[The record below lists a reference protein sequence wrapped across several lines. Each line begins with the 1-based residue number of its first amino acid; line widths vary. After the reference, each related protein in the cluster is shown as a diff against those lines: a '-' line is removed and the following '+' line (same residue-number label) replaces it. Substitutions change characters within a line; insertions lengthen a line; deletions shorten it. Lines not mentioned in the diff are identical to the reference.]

1 MGSSLFSPMAIDAIG
16 EIFNISLGSSA
27 TAVSNMLA
35 RRVDITTPTVSVVS
49 AKDFTLGDLQPA
61 IGVKIDYV
69 AGLSGSNIMLL
80 KRSDVR
86 AIVDILM
93 GTTTADEDFE
103 INELNMS
110 AICEVMN
117 QMMGAAST
125 AMSDF
130 LSRMV
135 NISTPKAFEIHSLDE
150 FVEKYFPAD
159 GMLVVVR
166 FKLSIEDAVASEFM
180 SALSM
185 DLVRELLQGFGIGGA
200 DVGLPEGEPA
210 PAAETPAAPQPAE
223 TPAEPAAASSD
234 AGGGAT
240 LSQEEIERLIAGG
253 VGGASDEPA
262 QPAEPAAASSDAGG
276 GATLSQEEIER
287 LMAGGIDGASNESA
301 PVSTQPEQPAAAA
314 AAPQQPA
321 QMPPMQMPQQQPAAP
336 MQQPAAQMQ
345 QPMQPQAMAPNMMQ
359 PYAGMP
365 YPPYGYPPMYYGMPP
380 QQQQAPQQKPAEPK
394 MIKTTKPDMPTLDA
408 QTTQLNEEQ
417 ESNLDLLMTVPV
429 DVAVEIGRTRRR
441 VKDILNYTKGSLV
454 VLDRLAGDR
463 ADLYVN
469 GKCIAKGDIVVVDDS
484 FGLRIAEIIEP
495 LALED
500 L

>member
-1 MGSSLFSPMAIDAIG
+1 MGSNVFSPMAIDAIG

-93 GTTTADEDFE
+93 GSTTKDEDFE

-130 LSRMV
+130 LNRMV
-135 NISTPKAFEIHSLDE
+135 NISTPQAFEISSLDE
-150 FVEKYFPAD
+150 FVEKYFPSN

-166 FKLSIEDAVASEFM
+166 FKFSVEDAVESEFM

-185 DLVRELLQGFGIGGA
+185 DLVRELLKGFGIEGE
-200 DVGLPEGEPA
+200 DVGMGAEPEP
-210 PAAETPAAPQPAE
+210 
-223 TPAEPAAASSD
+223 EPAAQPAAAAEPELSSGSGAS
-234 AGGGAT
+234 
-240 LSQEEIERLIAGG
+240 LSQEEIEKLMAQNFAEEQAAQQN
-253 VGGASDEPA
+253 ASPQPAVSAEQPA
-262 QPAEPAAASSDAGG
+262 QPQVAA
-276 GATLSQEEIER
+276 T
-287 LMAGGIDGASNESA
+287 
-301 PVSTQPEQPAAAA
+301 P
-314 AAPQQPA
+314 APQQPVAAAPA
-321 QMPPMQMPQQQPAAP
+321 QQTPVQQPVAQA
-336 MQQPAAQMQ
+336 QQGV
-345 QPMQPQAMAPNMMQ
+345 PQAMPQMSPEMQ
-359 PYAGMP
+359 QQYAAMP
-365 YPPYGYPPMYYGMPP
+365 YPPYGMQMPYPPMYYMPP
-380 QQQQAPQQKPAEPK
+380 QQQAAPEPK
-394 MIKTTKPDMPTLDA
+394 TIKTTKPAMPKFEEHATS
-408 QTTQLNEEQ
+408 LNEEQ
-417 ESNLDLLMTVPV
+417 ESNLDLLMSVPV

-469 GKCIAKGDIVVVDDS
+469 GKCIAKGDIVVVDDN

>member
-1 MGSSLFSPMAIDAIG
+1 MGSNVFSPMAIDAIG

-93 GTTTADEDFE
+93 GSTTKDEDFE

-130 LSRMV
+130 LNRMV
-135 NISTPKAFEIHSLDE
+135 NISTPQAFEIGSLDE
-150 FVEKYFPAD
+150 FVEKYFPSN

-166 FKLSIEDAVASEFM
+166 FKFSVEDAVESEFM

-185 DLVRELLQGFGIGGA
+185 DLVRELLKGFGIEGE
-200 DVGLPEGEPA
+200 DVGMGAEPEP
-210 PAAETPAAPQPAE
+210 
-223 TPAEPAAASSD
+223 EPAAQPAAAAEPELSSGSGAS
-234 AGGGAT
+234 
-240 LSQEEIERLIAGG
+240 LSQEEIEKLMAQNFAEEQAAQQN
-253 VGGASDEPA
+253 ASPQPAVSAEQPA
-262 QPAEPAAASSDAGG
+262 QPQVAA
-276 GATLSQEEIER
+276 T
-287 LMAGGIDGASNESA
+287 
-301 PVSTQPEQPAAAA
+301 P
-314 AAPQQPA
+314 APQQPVAAVPA
-321 QMPPMQMPQQQPAAP
+321 QQTPVQQPVAQA
-336 MQQPAAQMQ
+336 QQGV
-345 QPMQPQAMAPNMMQ
+345 PQAMPQMSPEMQ
-359 PYAGMP
+359 QQYAAMP
-365 YPPYGYPPMYYGMPP
+365 YPPYGMQMPYPPMYYMP
-380 QQQQAPQQKPAEPK
+380 QQQAAPEPK
-394 MIKTTKPDMPTLDA
+394 TIKTTKPAMPKFEEHATS
-408 QTTQLNEEQ
+408 LNEEQ
-417 ESNLDLLMTVPV
+417 ESNLDLLMSVPV

-469 GKCIAKGDIVVVDDS
+469 GKCIAKGDIVVVDDN

>member
-1 MGSSLFSPMAIDAIG
+1 MGSNVFSPMAIDAIG

-93 GTTTADEDFE
+93 GSTTKDEDFE

-130 LSRMV
+130 LNRMV
-135 NISTPKAFEIHSLDE
+135 NISTPQAFEIGSLEE
-150 FVEKYFPAD
+150 FVEKYFPSN

-166 FKLSIEDAVASEFM
+166 FKFSVEDAVESEFM

-185 DLVRELLQGFGIGGA
+185 DLVRELLKGFGIEGE
-200 DVGLPEGEPA
+200 DVGMGAEPEP
-210 PAAETPAAPQPAE
+210 
-223 TPAEPAAASSD
+223 EPAAQPAAAAEPELSSGSGAS
-234 AGGGAT
+234 
-240 LSQEEIERLIAGG
+240 LSQEEIEKLMAQNFAEEQAAQQN
-253 VGGASDEPA
+253 ASPQPAVSAEQPA
-262 QPAEPAAASSDAGG
+262 QPQVAA
-276 GATLSQEEIER
+276 T
-287 LMAGGIDGASNESA
+287 
-301 PVSTQPEQPAAAA
+301 P
-314 AAPQQPA
+314 APQQPVAAAPA
-321 QMPPMQMPQQQPAAP
+321 QQTPVQQPVAQA
-336 MQQPAAQMQ
+336 QQGV
-345 QPMQPQAMAPNMMQ
+345 PQAMPQMSPEMQ
-359 PYAGMP
+359 QQYAAMP
-365 YPPYGYPPMYYGMPP
+365 YPPYGMQMPYPPMYYMPP
-380 QQQQAPQQKPAEPK
+380 QQQAAPEPK
-394 MIKTTKPDMPTLDA
+394 TIKTTKPAMPKFEEHATS
-408 QTTQLNEEQ
+408 LNEEQ
-417 ESNLDLLMTVPV
+417 ESNLDLLMSVPV

-469 GKCIAKGDIVVVDDS
+469 GKCIAKGDIVVVDDN

>member
-1 MGSSLFSPMAIDAIG
+1 MGSNVFSPMAIDAIG

-93 GTTTADEDFE
+93 GSTTKDEDFE

-130 LSRMV
+130 LNRMV
-135 NISTPKAFEIHSLDE
+135 NISTPQAFEISSLDE
-150 FVEKYFPAD
+150 FVEKYFPSN
-159 GMLVVVR
+159 GMLVVIR
-166 FKLSIEDAVASEFM
+166 FKFSIEDAVESEFM

-185 DLVRELLQGFGIGGA
+185 DLVRELLKGFGIEGE
-200 DVGLPEGEPA
+200 DVGMGAEPEP
-210 PAAETPAAPQPAE
+210 
-223 TPAEPAAASSD
+223 EPAAQPAAAAEPELSSGSGAS
-234 AGGGAT
+234 
-240 LSQEEIERLIAGG
+240 LSQEEIEKLMAQNFAEEQAAQQN
-253 VGGASDEPA
+253 ASPQPAVSAEQPA
-262 QPAEPAAASSDAGG
+262 QPQVAA
-276 GATLSQEEIER
+276 T
-287 LMAGGIDGASNESA
+287 
-301 PVSTQPEQPAAAA
+301 P
-314 AAPQQPA
+314 APQQPVAAAPA
-321 QMPPMQMPQQQPAAP
+321 QQTPVQQPVAQA
-336 MQQPAAQMQ
+336 QQGV
-345 QPMQPQAMAPNMMQ
+345 PQAMPQMSPEMQ
-359 PYAGMP
+359 QQYAAMP
-365 YPPYGYPPMYYGMPP
+365 YPPYGMQMPYPPMYYMPP
-380 QQQQAPQQKPAEPK
+380 QQQAAPEPK
-394 MIKTTKPDMPTLDA
+394 TIKTTKPAMPKFEEHATS
-408 QTTQLNEEQ
+408 LNEEQ
-417 ESNLDLLMTVPV
+417 ESNLDLLMSVPV

-469 GKCIAKGDIVVVDDS
+469 GKCIAKGDIVVVDDN

>member
-1 MGSSLFSPMAIDAIG
+1 MGSNVFSPMAIDAIG

-93 GTTTADEDFE
+93 GSTTKDEDFE

-130 LSRMV
+130 LNRMV
-135 NISTPKAFEIHSLDE
+135 NISTPQAFEIGSLEE
-150 FVEKYFPAD
+150 FVEKYFPSN

-166 FKLSIEDAVASEFM
+166 FKFSVEDAVESEFM

-185 DLVRELLQGFGIGGA
+185 DLVRELLKGFGIEGE
-200 DVGLPEGEPA
+200 DVGMGAEPEPA
-210 PAAETPAAPQPAE
+210 PAPAAQ
-223 TPAEPAAASSD
+223 PAAAAEPELSS
-234 AGGGAT
+234 GSGAS
-240 LSQEEIERLIAGG
+240 LSQEEIEKLMAQNFAEEQ
-253 VGGASDEPA
+253 VAQQNASPQPAVSAEQPA
-262 QPAEPAAASSDAGG
+262 QPQVAA
-276 GATLSQEEIER
+276 T
-287 LMAGGIDGASNESA
+287 
-301 PVSTQPEQPAAAA
+301 P
-314 AAPQQPA
+314 APQQPVAAAPA
-321 QMPPMQMPQQQPAAP
+321 QQTPVQQPVAQA
-336 MQQPAAQMQ
+336 QQGV
-345 QPMQPQAMAPNMMQ
+345 PQAMPQMSPEMQ
-359 PYAGMP
+359 QQYAAMP
-365 YPPYGYPPMYYGMPP
+365 YPPYGMQMPYPPMYYMPP
-380 QQQQAPQQKPAEPK
+380 QQQAAPEPK
-394 MIKTTKPDMPTLDA
+394 TIKTTKPAMPKFEEHATS
-408 QTTQLNEEQ
+408 LNEEQ
-417 ESNLDLLMTVPV
+417 ESNLDLLMSVPV

-469 GKCIAKGDIVVVDDS
+469 GKCIAKGDIVVVDDN

>member
-1 MGSSLFSPMAIDAIG
+1 MGSNVFSPMAIDAIG

-93 GTTTADEDFE
+93 GSTTKDEDFE

-130 LSRMV
+130 LNRMV
-135 NISTPKAFEIHSLDE
+135 NISTPQAFEIGSLEE
-150 FVEKYFPAD
+150 FVEKYFPSN

-166 FKLSIEDAVASEFM
+166 FKFSIEDAVESEFM

-185 DLVRELLQGFGIGGA
+185 DLVRELLKGFGIEGE
-200 DVGLPEGEPA
+200 DVGMGAEPEPA
-210 PAAETPAAPQPAE
+210 PAPAAQ
-223 TPAEPAAASSD
+223 PAAAAEPELSS
-234 AGGGAT
+234 GSGAS
-240 LSQEEIERLIAGG
+240 LSQEEIEKLMAQNFAEEQAAQQN
-253 VGGASDEPA
+253 ASPQPAVSAEQPA
-262 QPAEPAAASSDAGG
+262 QPQVAA
-276 GATLSQEEIER
+276 T
-287 LMAGGIDGASNESA
+287 
-301 PVSTQPEQPAAAA
+301 P
-314 AAPQQPA
+314 APQQPVAAAPA
-321 QMPPMQMPQQQPAAP
+321 QQTPVQQPVAQA
-336 MQQPAAQMQ
+336 QQGV
-345 QPMQPQAMAPNMMQ
+345 PQAMPQMSPEMQ
-359 PYAGMP
+359 QQYAAMP
-365 YPPYGYPPMYYGMPP
+365 YPPYGMQMPYPPMYYMPP
-380 QQQQAPQQKPAEPK
+380 QQQAAPEPK
-394 MIKTTKPDMPTLDA
+394 TIKTTKPAMPKFEEHATS
-408 QTTQLNEEQ
+408 LNEEQ
-417 ESNLDLLMTVPV
+417 ESNLDLLMSVPV

-469 GKCIAKGDIVVVDDS
+469 GKCIAKGDIVVVDDN

>member
-1 MGSSLFSPMAIDAIG
+1 MGSNVFSPMAIDAIG

-93 GTTTADEDFE
+93 GSTTKDEDFE

-130 LSRMV
+130 LNRMV
-135 NISTPKAFEIHSLDE
+135 NISTPQAFEIGSLEE
-150 FVEKYFPAD
+150 FVEKYFPSN

-166 FKLSIEDAVASEFM
+166 FKFSVEDAVESEFM

-185 DLVRELLQGFGIGGA
+185 DLVRELLKGFGIEGE
-200 DVGLPEGEPA
+200 DVGMGAEPEP
-210 PAAETPAAPQPAE
+210 
-223 TPAEPAAASSD
+223 EPAAQPAAAAEPELSSGSGAS
-234 AGGGAT
+234 
-240 LSQEEIERLIAGG
+240 LSQEEIEKLMAQNFAEEQAAQQN
-253 VGGASDEPA
+253 ASPQPAVSAEQPA
-262 QPAEPAAASSDAGG
+262 QPQVAA
-276 GATLSQEEIER
+276 T
-287 LMAGGIDGASNESA
+287 
-301 PVSTQPEQPAAAA
+301 P
-314 AAPQQPA
+314 APQQPVAAVPA
-321 QMPPMQMPQQQPAAP
+321 QQTPVQQPVAQA
-336 MQQPAAQMQ
+336 QQGV
-345 QPMQPQAMAPNMMQ
+345 PQAMPQMSPEMQ
-359 PYAGMP
+359 QQYAAMP
-365 YPPYGYPPMYYGMPP
+365 YPPYGMQMPYPPMYYMPQP
-380 QQQQAPQQKPAEPK
+380 QQAAPEPK
-394 MIKTTKPDMPTLDA
+394 TIKTTKPAMPKFEEHATS
-408 QTTQLNEEQ
+408 LNEEQ
-417 ESNLDLLMTVPV
+417 ESNLDLLMSVPV

-469 GKCIAKGDIVVVDDS
+469 GKCIAKGDIVVVDDN

>member
-1 MGSSLFSPMAIDAIG
+1 MGSNVFSPMAIDAIG

-93 GTTTADEDFE
+93 GSTTKDEDFE

-130 LSRMV
+130 LNRMV
-135 NISTPKAFEIHSLDE
+135 NISTPQAFEISSLDE
-150 FVEKYFPAD
+150 FVEKYFPSN

-166 FKLSIEDAVASEFM
+166 FKFSIEDAVESEFM

-185 DLVRELLQGFGIGGA
+185 DLVRELLKGFGIEGE
-200 DVGLPEGEPA
+200 DVGMGAEPEP
-210 PAAETPAAPQPAE
+210 
-223 TPAEPAAASSD
+223 EPAAQPAAAAEPELSSGSGAS
-234 AGGGAT
+234 
-240 LSQEEIERLIAGG
+240 LSQEEIEKLMAQNFAEEQAAQQN
-253 VGGASDEPA
+253 ASPQSAVSAEQPA
-262 QPAEPAAASSDAGG
+262 QPQVAA
-276 GATLSQEEIER
+276 T
-287 LMAGGIDGASNESA
+287 
-301 PVSTQPEQPAAAA
+301 P
-314 AAPQQPA
+314 APQQPVAAVPA
-321 QMPPMQMPQQQPAAP
+321 QQTPVQQPVAQA
-336 MQQPAAQMQ
+336 QQGV
-345 QPMQPQAMAPNMMQ
+345 PQAMPQMSPEMQ
-359 PYAGMP
+359 QQYAAMP
-365 YPPYGYPPMYYGMPP
+365 YPPYGMQMPYPPMYYMPP
-380 QQQQAPQQKPAEPK
+380 QQQAAPEPK
-394 MIKTTKPDMPTLDA
+394 TIKTTKPAMPKFEEHATS
-408 QTTQLNEEQ
+408 LNEEQ
-417 ESNLDLLMTVPV
+417 ESNLDLLMSVPV

-469 GKCIAKGDIVVVDDS
+469 GKCIAKGDIVVVDDN

>member
-1 MGSSLFSPMAIDAIG
+1 MGSNVFSPMAIDAIG

-93 GTTTADEDFE
+93 GSTTKDEDFE
-103 INELNMS
+103 INDLNMS

-130 LSRMV
+130 LNRMV
-135 NISTPKAFEIHSLDE
+135 NISTPQAFEISSLEE
-150 FVEKYFPAD
+150 FVEKYFPSD

-166 FKLSIEDAVASEFM
+166 FKFSVEDAVESEFM
-180 SALSM
+180 SALNM
-185 DLVRELLQGFGIGGA
+185 DLVRELLKGFGIEGE
-200 DVGLPEGEPA
+200 DVGMGAEPEPA
-210 PAAETPAAPQPAE
+210 PAPAAQ
-223 TPAEPAAASSD
+223 PAAAAEPELSS
-234 AGGGAT
+234 GSGAS
-240 LSQEEIERLIAGG
+240 LSQEEIEKLMAQNFAEEQAAQQN
-253 VGGASDEPA
+253 ASPQPAVSAEQPA
-262 QPAEPAAASSDAGG
+262 QPQVAA
-276 GATLSQEEIER
+276 T
-287 LMAGGIDGASNESA
+287 
-301 PVSTQPEQPAAAA
+301 P
-314 AAPQQPA
+314 APQQPVAAVPA
-321 QMPPMQMPQQQPAAP
+321 QQTPVQQPVAQA
-336 MQQPAAQMQ
+336 QQGV
-345 QPMQPQAMAPNMMQ
+345 PQAMPQMSPEMQ
-359 PYAGMP
+359 QQYAAMP
-365 YPPYGYPPMYYGMPP
+365 YPPYGMQMPYPPMYYMPP
-380 QQQQAPQQKPAEPK
+380 QQQAAPEPK
-394 MIKTTKPDMPTLDA
+394 TIKTTKPAMPKFEEHATS
-408 QTTQLNEEQ
+408 LNEEQ
-417 ESNLDLLMTVPV
+417 ESNLDLLMSVPV

-469 GKCIAKGDIVVVDDS
+469 GKCIAKGDIVVVDDN

>member
-1 MGSSLFSPMAIDAIG
+1 MGSNVFSPMAIDAIG

-93 GTTTADEDFE
+93 GSTTKDEDFE

-130 LSRMV
+130 LNRMV
-135 NISTPKAFEIHSLDE
+135 NISTPQAFEIGSLEE
-150 FVEKYFPAD
+150 FVEKYFPSN
-159 GMLVVVR
+159 GILVVVR
-166 FKLSIEDAVASEFM
+166 FKFSIEDAVESEFM

-185 DLVRELLQGFGIGGA
+185 DLVRELLKGFGIEGE
-200 DVGLPEGEPA
+200 DVGMGAEPEP
-210 PAAETPAAPQPAE
+210 
-223 TPAEPAAASSD
+223 EPAAQPAAAAEPESSGGSGAS
-234 AGGGAT
+234 
-240 LSQEEIERLIAGG
+240 LSQEEIEKLMAQNFAEEQAAQQN
-253 VGGASDEPA
+253 ASPQPAASAEQPA
-262 QPAEPAAASSDAGG
+262 QPQVAA
-276 GATLSQEEIER
+276 T
-287 LMAGGIDGASNESA
+287 
-301 PVSTQPEQPAAAA
+301 P
-314 AAPQQPA
+314 APQQPVAAAPA
-321 QMPPMQMPQQQPAAP
+321 QQTPVQQPVAQA
-336 MQQPAAQMQ
+336 QQGV
-345 QPMQPQAMAPNMMQ
+345 PQAMPQMSPEMQQQYAAMPN
-359 PYAGMP
+359 
-365 YPPYGYPPMYYGMPP
+365 PPYGVQMPYPPMYYMPP
-380 QQQQAPQQKPAEPK
+380 QQQAAPEPK
-394 MIKTTKPDMPTLDA
+394 TIKTTKPAMPKFEEHATS
-408 QTTQLNEEQ
+408 LNEEQ
-417 ESNLDLLMTVPV
+417 EGNLDLLMSVPV

-469 GKCIAKGDIVVVDDS
+469 GKCIA
-484 FGLRIAEIIEP
+484 
-495 LALED
+495 LED

>member
-1 MGSSLFSPMAIDAIG
+1 MGSNVFSPMAIDAIG

-93 GTTTADEDFE
+93 GSTTKDEDFE

-130 LSRMV
+130 LNRMV
-135 NISTPKAFEIHSLDE
+135 NISTPQAFEIGSLDE
-150 FVEKYFPAD
+150 FVEKYFPSN

-166 FKLSIEDAVASEFM
+166 FKFSVEDAVESEFM

-185 DLVRELLQGFGIGGA
+185 DLVRELLKGFGIEGE
-200 DVGLPEGEPA
+200 DVGMGAEPEP
-210 PAAETPAAPQPAE
+210 
-223 TPAEPAAASSD
+223 EPAAQPAAAAEPELSSGSGAS
-234 AGGGAT
+234 
-240 LSQEEIERLIAGG
+240 LSQEEIEKLMAQNFAEEQAAQQN
-253 VGGASDEPA
+253 ASPQPAVSAEQPA
-262 QPAEPAAASSDAGG
+262 QP
-276 GATLSQEEIER
+276 QV
-287 LMAGGIDGASNESA
+287 A
-301 PVSTQPEQPAAAA
+301 PTP
-314 AAPQQPA
+314 APQQPVAAVPA
-321 QMPPMQMPQQQPAAP
+321 QQTPVQQPVAQA
-336 MQQPAAQMQ
+336 QQGV
-345 QPMQPQAMAPNMMQ
+345 PQAMPQMSPEMQ
-359 PYAGMP
+359 QQYAAMP
-365 YPPYGYPPMYYGMPP
+365 YPPYGMQMPYPPMYYMPP
-380 QQQQAPQQKPAEPK
+380 QQQAAPEPK
-394 MIKTTKPDMPTLDA
+394 TIKTTKPAMPKFEEHATS
-408 QTTQLNEEQ
+408 LNEEQ
-417 ESNLDLLMTVPV
+417 ESNLDLLMSVPV

-469 GKCIAKGDIVVVDDS
+469 GKCIAKGDIVVVDDN

>member
-1 MGSSLFSPMAIDAIG
+1 MGSNVFSPMAIDAIG

-93 GTTTADEDFE
+93 GSTTKDEDFE

-130 LSRMV
+130 LNRMV
-135 NISTPKAFEIHSLDE
+135 NISTPQAFEIGSLEE
-150 FVEKYFPAD
+150 FVEKYFPSN

-166 FKLSIEDAVASEFM
+166 FKFSVEDAVESEFM

-185 DLVRELLQGFGIGGA
+185 DLVRELLKGFGIEGE
-200 DVGLPEGEPA
+200 DVGMGAEPEP
-210 PAAETPAAPQPAE
+210 
-223 TPAEPAAASSD
+223 EPAA
-234 AGGGAT
+234 
-240 LSQEEIERLIAGG
+240 
-253 VGGASDEPA
+253 
-262 QPAEPAAASSDAGG
+262 
-276 GATLSQEEIER
+276 
-287 LMAGGIDGASNESA
+287 
-301 PVSTQPEQPAAAA
+301 QPAAAA
-314 AAPQQPA
+314 EPELSSGSGAQNFAEEQVAQQNASPQPAVSAEQPAQPQVAATPAPQQPVAAVPA
-321 QMPPMQMPQQQPAAP
+321 QQTPVQQPVAQA
-336 MQQPAAQMQ
+336 QQDV
-345 QPMQPQAMAPNMMQ
+345 PQAMPQMSPEMQ
-359 PYAGMP
+359 QQYAAMP
-365 YPPYGYPPMYYGMPP
+365 YPPYGMQMPYPPMYYMPP
-380 QQQQAPQQKPAEPK
+380 QQQAAPEPK
-394 MIKTTKPDMPTLDA
+394 TIKTTKPAMPKFEEHATS
-408 QTTQLNEEQ
+408 LNEEQ
-417 ESNLDLLMTVPV
+417 ESNLDLLMSVPV

-469 GKCIAKGDIVVVDDS
+469 GKCIAKGDIVVVDDN

>member
-1 MGSSLFSPMAIDAIG
+1 MGSNVFSPMAIDAIG

-93 GTTTADEDFE
+93 GSTTKDEDFE

-130 LSRMV
+130 LNRMV
-135 NISTPKAFEIHSLDE
+135 NISTPQAFEIGSLEE
-150 FVEKYFPAD
+150 FVEKYFPSN

-166 FKLSIEDAVASEFM
+166 FKFSVEDAVESEFM

-185 DLVRELLQGFGIGGA
+185 DLVRELLKGFGIEGE
-200 DVGLPEGEPA
+200 DVGMGAEPEP
-210 PAAETPAAPQPAE
+210 
-223 TPAEPAAASSD
+223 EPAAQPAAAAEPELSSGSGAS
-234 AGGGAT
+234 
-240 LSQEEIERLIAGG
+240 LSQEEIEKLMAQNFAEEQAAQQN
-253 VGGASDEPA
+253 ASPQPAVSAEQPA
-262 QPAEPAAASSDAGG
+262 QPQVAA
-276 GATLSQEEIER
+276 T
-287 LMAGGIDGASNESA
+287 
-301 PVSTQPEQPAAAA
+301 P
-314 AAPQQPA
+314 APQQPVAAAPA
-321 QMPPMQMPQQQPAAP
+321 QQTPVQQPVAQAQQGVPQAMPQMSPE
-336 MQQPAAQMQ
+336 
-345 QPMQPQAMAPNMMQ
+345 MQPQ
-359 PYAGMP
+359 YAAMP
-365 YPPYGYPPMYYGMPP
+365 YPPYGMQMPYPPMYYMPP
-380 QQQQAPQQKPAEPK
+380 QQQAAPEPK
-394 MIKTTKPDMPTLDA
+394 TIKTTKPAMPKFEEHATS
-408 QTTQLNEEQ
+408 LNEEQ
-417 ESNLDLLMTVPV
+417 ESNLDLLMSVPV

-469 GKCIAKGDIVVVDDS
+469 GKCIAKGDIVVVDDN

>member
-1 MGSSLFSPMAIDAIG
+1 MGSNVFSPMAIDAIG

-93 GTTTADEDFE
+93 GSTTKDEDFE

-130 LSRMV
+130 LNRMV
-135 NISTPKAFEIHSLDE
+135 NISTPQAFEISSLDE
-150 FVEKYFPAD
+150 FVEKYFPSD

-166 FKLSIEDAVASEFM
+166 FKFSIEDAVESEFM

-185 DLVRELLQGFGIGGA
+185 DLVRELLKGFGIEGE
-200 DVGLPEGEPA
+200 DVGMGAEPEPA
-210 PAAETPAAPQPAE
+210 PAPAAQ
-223 TPAEPAAASSD
+223 PAAAAEPELSS
-234 AGGGAT
+234 GSGAS
-240 LSQEEIERLIAGG
+240 LSQEEIEKLMAQNFAEEQAAQQN
-253 VGGASDEPA
+253 ASPQPAVSAEQPA
-262 QPAEPAAASSDAGG
+262 QPQVAA
-276 GATLSQEEIER
+276 T
-287 LMAGGIDGASNESA
+287 
-301 PVSTQPEQPAAAA
+301 P
-314 AAPQQPA
+314 APQQPVAAAPA
-321 QMPPMQMPQQQPAAP
+321 QQTPVQQPVAQA
-336 MQQPAAQMQ
+336 QQGV
-345 QPMQPQAMAPNMMQ
+345 PQAMPQMSPEMQ
-359 PYAGMP
+359 QQYAAMP
-365 YPPYGYPPMYYGMPP
+365 YPPYGMQMPYPPMYYMPP
-380 QQQQAPQQKPAEPK
+380 QQQAAPEPK
-394 MIKTTKPDMPTLDA
+394 TIKTTKPSMPKFEEHATS
-408 QTTQLNEEQ
+408 LNEEQ
-417 ESNLDLLMTVPV
+417 ESNLDLLMSVPV

-469 GKCIAKGDIVVVDDS
+469 GKCIAKGDIVVVDDN

>member
-1 MGSSLFSPMAIDAIG
+1 MGSNVFSPMAIDAIG

-27 TAVSNMLA
+27 TAVSNLLA

-93 GTTTADEDFE
+93 GSTTKDEDFE
-103 INELNMS
+103 INELSMS

-130 LSRMV
+130 LNRMV
-135 NISTPKAFEIHSLDE
+135 NISTPQAFEIGSLDE
-150 FVEKYFPAD
+150 FVEKYFPSN

-166 FKLSIEDAVASEFM
+166 FKFSVEDAVESEFM

-185 DLVRELLQGFGIGGA
+185 DLVRELLKGFGIEGE
-200 DVGLPEGEPA
+200 DVGMGAEPEP
-210 PAAETPAAPQPAE
+210 
-223 TPAEPAAASSD
+223 EPAAQPAAAAEPELSSGSGAS
-234 AGGGAT
+234 
-240 LSQEEIERLIAGG
+240 LSQEEIEKLMAQNFAEEQAAQQN
-253 VGGASDEPA
+253 ASPQPAVSAEQPA
-262 QPAEPAAASSDAGG
+262 QPQVAA
-276 GATLSQEEIER
+276 T
-287 LMAGGIDGASNESA
+287 
-301 PVSTQPEQPAAAA
+301 P
-314 AAPQQPA
+314 APQQPVTAAPA
-321 QMPPMQMPQQQPAAP
+321 QQTPVQQPVAQA
-336 MQQPAAQMQ
+336 QQGV
-345 QPMQPQAMAPNMMQ
+345 PQAMPQMSPEMQ
-359 PYAGMP
+359 QQYAAMP
-365 YPPYGYPPMYYGMPP
+365 YPPYGMQMPYPPMYYMPP
-380 QQQQAPQQKPAEPK
+380 QQQAAPEPK
-394 MIKTTKPDMPTLDA
+394 TIKTTKPAMPKFEEHATS
-408 QTTQLNEEQ
+408 LNEEQ
-417 ESNLDLLMTVPV
+417 ESNLDLLMSVPV

-469 GKCIAKGDIVVVDDS
+469 GKCIAKGDIVVVDDN

>member
-1 MGSSLFSPMAIDAIG
+1 MGSNVFSPMAIDAIG

-93 GTTTADEDFE
+93 GSTTKDEDFE

-130 LSRMV
+130 LNRMV
-135 NISTPKAFEIHSLDE
+135 NISTPQAFEIGSLDE
-150 FVEKYFPAD
+150 FVEKYFPSN

-166 FKLSIEDAVASEFM
+166 FKFSVEDAVESEFM

-185 DLVRELLQGFGIGGA
+185 DLVRELLKGFGIEGE
-200 DVGLPEGEPA
+200 DVGMGAEPEP
-210 PAAETPAAPQPAE
+210 
-223 TPAEPAAASSD
+223 EPAAQPAAAAEPELSSGSGAS
-234 AGGGAT
+234 
-240 LSQEEIERLIAGG
+240 LSQEEIEKLMAQNFAEEQAAQQN
-253 VGGASDEPA
+253 ASPQPAVSAEQPA
-262 QPAEPAAASSDAGG
+262 QPQVAA
-276 GATLSQEEIER
+276 T
-287 LMAGGIDGASNESA
+287 
-301 PVSTQPEQPAAAA
+301 P
-314 AAPQQPA
+314 APQQPVAAVPA
-321 QMPPMQMPQQQPAAP
+321 QQTPVQQPVAQA
-336 MQQPAAQMQ
+336 QQGV
-345 QPMQPQAMAPNMMQ
+345 PQAMPQMSPEMQ
-359 PYAGMP
+359 QQYAAMP
-365 YPPYGYPPMYYGMPP
+365 YPPYGMQMPYPPMYYMPP
-380 QQQQAPQQKPAEPK
+380 QQQAAPEPK
-394 MIKTTKPDMPTLDA
+394 TIKTTKPAMPKFEEHATS
-408 QTTQLNEEQ
+408 LNEEQ
-417 ESNLDLLMTVPV
+417 ESNLDLLMSVPV

-469 GKCIAKGDIVVVDDS
+469 GKCIAKGDIVVVDDN

>member
-1 MGSSLFSPMAIDAIG
+1 MGSNVFSPMAIDAIG

-93 GTTTADEDFE
+93 GSTTKDEDFE

-130 LSRMV
+130 LNRMV
-135 NISTPKAFEIHSLDE
+135 NISTPQAFEIGSLDE
-150 FVEKYFPAD
+150 FVEKYFPSN

-166 FKLSIEDAVASEFM
+166 FKFSVEDAVESEFM

-185 DLVRELLQGFGIGGA
+185 DLVRELLKGFGIEGE
-200 DVGLPEGEPA
+200 DVGMGAEPEPA
-210 PAAETPAAPQPAE
+210 PAPATQ
-223 TPAEPAAASSD
+223 PAAAAEPELSS
-234 AGGGAT
+234 GSGAS
-240 LSQEEIERLIAGG
+240 LSQEEIEKLMAQNFAEEQAAQQN
-253 VGGASDEPA
+253 ASPQPAVSAEQPA
-262 QPAEPAAASSDAGG
+262 QPQVAA
-276 GATLSQEEIER
+276 T
-287 LMAGGIDGASNESA
+287 
-301 PVSTQPEQPAAAA
+301 P
-314 AAPQQPA
+314 APQQPVAAAPA
-321 QMPPMQMPQQQPAAP
+321 QQTPVQQPVAQA
-336 MQQPAAQMQ
+336 QQGV
-345 QPMQPQAMAPNMMQ
+345 PQAMPQMSPEMQ
-359 PYAGMP
+359 QQYAAMP
-365 YPPYGYPPMYYGMPP
+365 YPPYGMQMPYPPMYYMPP
-380 QQQQAPQQKPAEPK
+380 QQQAAPEPK
-394 MIKTTKPDMPTLDA
+394 TIKTTKPAMPKFEEHATS
-408 QTTQLNEEQ
+408 LNEEQ
-417 ESNLDLLMTVPV
+417 ESNLDLLMSVPV

-469 GKCIAKGDIVVVDDS
+469 GKCIAKGDIVVVDDN

>member
-1 MGSSLFSPMAIDAIG
+1 MGSNVFSPMAIDAIG

-93 GTTTADEDFE
+93 GSTTKDEDFE

-130 LSRMV
+130 LNRMV
-135 NISTPKAFEIHSLDE
+135 NISTPQAFEISSLDE
-150 FVEKYFPAD
+150 FVEKYFPSN

-166 FKLSIEDAVASEFM
+166 FKFSIEDAVESEFM

-185 DLVRELLQGFGIGGA
+185 DLVRELLKGFGIEGE
-200 DVGLPEGEPA
+200 DVGMGAEPEPA
-210 PAAETPAAPQPAE
+210 PAPAAQ
-223 TPAEPAAASSD
+223 PAAAAEPELSS
-234 AGGGAT
+234 GSGAS
-240 LSQEEIERLIAGG
+240 LSQEEIEKLMAQNFAEEQAAQQN
-253 VGGASDEPA
+253 ASPQPAVSAEQPA
-262 QPAEPAAASSDAGG
+262 QPQVAA
-276 GATLSQEEIER
+276 T
-287 LMAGGIDGASNESA
+287 
-301 PVSTQPEQPAAAA
+301 P
-314 AAPQQPA
+314 APQQPVAAVPA
-321 QMPPMQMPQQQPAAP
+321 QQTPVQQPVAQA
-336 MQQPAAQMQ
+336 QQGV
-345 QPMQPQAMAPNMMQ
+345 PQAMPQMSPEMQ
-359 PYAGMP
+359 QQYAAMP
-365 YPPYGYPPMYYGMPP
+365 YPPYGMQMPYPPMYYMPP
-380 QQQQAPQQKPAEPK
+380 QQQAAPEPK
-394 MIKTTKPDMPTLDA
+394 TIKTTKPAMPKFEEHATS
-408 QTTQLNEEQ
+408 LNEEQ
-417 ESNLDLLMTVPV
+417 ESNLDLLMSVPV

-469 GKCIAKGDIVVVDDS
+469 GKCIAKGDIVVVDDN

>member
-1 MGSSLFSPMAIDAIG
+1 MGSNVFSPMAIDAIG

-93 GTTTADEDFE
+93 GSTTKDEDFE

-130 LSRMV
+130 LNRMV
-135 NISTPKAFEIHSLDE
+135 NISTPQAFEIGSLEE
-150 FVEKYFPAD
+150 FVEKYFPSN
-159 GMLVVVR
+159 GILVVVR
-166 FKLSIEDAVASEFM
+166 FKFSIEDAVESEFM
-180 SALSM
+180 SALNT
-185 DLVRELLQGFGIGGA
+185 DLVRELLKGFGIEGE
-200 DVGLPEGEPA
+200 DVGMGAEPEP
-210 PAAETPAAPQPAE
+210 
-223 TPAEPAAASSD
+223 EPAAQPAAAAEPELSSGSGAS
-234 AGGGAT
+234 
-240 LSQEEIERLIAGG
+240 LSQEEIEKLMAQNFAGEQAAQQN
-253 VGGASDEPA
+253 ASPQPAVSAEQPA
-262 QPAEPAAASSDAGG
+262 QPQVAA
-276 GATLSQEEIER
+276 T
-287 LMAGGIDGASNESA
+287 
-301 PVSTQPEQPAAAA
+301 P
-314 AAPQQPA
+314 APQQPVAAAPA
-321 QMPPMQMPQQQPAAP
+321 QQTPVQQPVAQA
-336 MQQPAAQMQ
+336 QQGV
-345 QPMQPQAMAPNMMQ
+345 PQAMPQMSPEMQ
-359 PYAGMP
+359 QQYAAMP
-365 YPPYGYPPMYYGMPP
+365 YPPYGMQMPYPPMYYMPP
-380 QQQQAPQQKPAEPK
+380 QQQAAPEPK
-394 MIKTTKPDMPTLDA
+394 TIKTTKPAMPKFEEHA
-408 QTTQLNEEQ
+408 ISLNEEQ
-417 ESNLDLLMTVPV
+417 ESNLDLLMSVPV

-469 GKCIAKGDIVVVDDS
+469 GKCIAKGDIVVVDDN

>member
-1 MGSSLFSPMAIDAIG
+1 MGSSVFSPMAIDAIG

-49 AKDFTLGDLQPA
+49 AQDFTLGDLQPA

-93 GTTTADEDFE
+93 GTTTKDEDFQ

-130 LSRMV
+130 LNRMV
-135 NISTPKAFEIHSLDE
+135 NISTPQAFEIGSLHE
-150 FVEKYFPAD
+150 FVDKYFPSN

-166 FKLSIEDAVASEFM
+166 FKFSIEDAVESEFM

-185 DLVRELLQGFGIGGA
+185 DLVRELLKGFGIEGE
-200 DVGLPEGEPA
+200 DVGMEIGQEPEVVPA
-210 PAAETPAAPQPAE
+210 TQPAVAAEPEESNENSGAP
-223 TPAEPAAASSD
+223 
-234 AGGGAT
+234 
-240 LSQEEIERLIAGG
+240 LSQEEIEKLLAQNMGG
-253 VGGASDEPA
+253 DQAAESTPEPQPAAPAVVEQPA
-262 QPAEPAAASSDAGG
+262 QP
-276 GATLSQEEIER
+276 Q
-287 LMAGGIDGASNESA
+287 
-301 PVSTQPEQPAAAA
+301 
-314 AAPQQPA
+314 AAPQQTPSA
-321 QMPPMQMPQQQPAAP
+321 MPQQPVAQAQPQQAAVPQP
-336 MQQPAAQMQ
+336 MQQMSPEMQ
-345 QPMQPQAMAPNMMQ
+345 QQYAAM
-359 PYAGMP
+359 G
-365 YPPYGYPPMYYGMPP
+365 YPPYGMQMPYPPMYYMPP
-380 QQQQAPQQKPAEPK
+380 QQQQSAPEPKTIKTSKPAMSKFEERA
-394 MIKTTKPDMPTLDA
+394 TS
-408 QTTQLNEEQ
+408 LNEEQ
-417 ESNLDLLMTVPV
+417 ECNLDLLMSVPV
-429 DVAVEIGRTRRR
+429 DVSVEIGRTRRR

>member
-1 MGSSLFSPMAIDAIG
+1 MGSNEFSPMAIDAIG

-49 AKDFTLGDLQPA
+49 AQDFTLGDLQPA

-93 GTTTADEDFE
+93 GSTTKDEDFQ

-130 LSRMV
+130 LNRMV
-135 NISTPKAFEIHSLDE
+135 NISTPQAFEIGSLHE
-150 FVEKYFPAD
+150 FVDKYFPSN

-166 FKLSIEDAVASEFM
+166 FKFSIEDAVESEFM

-185 DLVRELLQGFGIGGA
+185 DLVRELLKGFGIEGEDVGMGA
-200 DVGLPEGEPA
+200 DLESEPA
-210 PAAETPAAPQPAE
+210 PAAQPAVA
-223 TPAEPAAASSD
+223 AEPEEPRDS
-234 AGGGAT
+234 GAP
-240 LSQEEIERLIAGG
+240 LSQEEIEKLLAQNMGG
-253 VGGASDEPA
+253 DQAAEPEPQPAAPAVVEQPA
-262 QPAEPAAASSDAGG
+262 QPQVAAAPA
-276 GATLSQEEIER
+276 
-287 LMAGGIDGASNESA
+287 
-301 PVSTQPEQPAAAA
+301 QPQ
-314 AAPQQPA
+314 AAPQQTPPA
-321 QMPPMQMPQQQPAAP
+321 MSQQQPVAQTQPQQAAVPQPMQQMPPEMQQQYAA
-336 MQQPAAQMQ
+336 M
-345 QPMQPQAMAPNMMQ
+345 
-359 PYAGMP
+359 G
-365 YPPYGYPPMYYGMPP
+365 YPPYGMQMPYPPMYYMPP
-380 QQQQAPQQKPAEPK
+380 QQQAAPEPKTIKTSKPAMPK
-394 MIKTTKPDMPTLDA
+394 FEERATS
-408 QTTQLNEEQ
+408 LNEEQ
-417 ESNLDLLMTVPV
+417 EGNLDLLMSVPV
-429 DVAVEIGRTRRR
+429 DVSVEIGRTRRR

>member
-1 MGSSLFSPMAIDAIG
+1 MGSNVFSPMAIDAIG

-93 GTTTADEDFE
+93 GSTTKDEDFE

-130 LSRMV
+130 LNRMV
-135 NISTPKAFEIHSLDE
+135 NISTPQAFEISSLDE
-150 FVEKYFPAD
+150 FVEKYFPSN
-159 GMLVVVR
+159 GMLVVIR
-166 FKLSIEDAVASEFM
+166 FKFSIEDAVESEFM

-185 DLVRELLQGFGIGGA
+185 DLVRELLKGFGIEGE
-200 DVGLPEGEPA
+200 DVGMGAEPEP
-210 PAAETPAAPQPAE
+210 
-223 TPAEPAAASSD
+223 EPAAQPAAAAEPELSSGSGAS
-234 AGGGAT
+234 
-240 LSQEEIERLIAGG
+240 LSQEEIEKLMAQNFAEEQ
-253 VGGASDEPA
+253 VAQQNASPQPAVSAEQPA
-262 QPAEPAAASSDAGG
+262 QP
-276 GATLSQEEIER
+276 QV
-287 LMAGGIDGASNESA
+287 A
-301 PVSTQPEQPAAAA
+301 PTP
-314 AAPQQPA
+314 APQQPVAAAPA
-321 QMPPMQMPQQQPAAP
+321 QQTPVQQPVAQA
-336 MQQPAAQMQ
+336 QQGV
-345 QPMQPQAMAPNMMQ
+345 PQAMPQMSPEMQ
-359 PYAGMP
+359 QQYAAMP
-365 YPPYGYPPMYYGMPP
+365 YPPYGMQMPYPPMYYMPP
-380 QQQQAPQQKPAEPK
+380 QQQAAPEPK
-394 MIKTTKPDMPTLDA
+394 TIKTTKPAMPKFEEHATS
-408 QTTQLNEEQ
+408 LNEEQ
-417 ESNLDLLMTVPV
+417 ESNLDLLMSVPV

-469 GKCIAKGDIVVVDDS
+469 GKCIAKGDIVVVDDN

>member
-1 MGSSLFSPMAIDAIG
+1 MGSNVFSPMAIDAIG

-93 GTTTADEDFE
+93 GSTTKDEDFE

-130 LSRMV
+130 LNRMV
-135 NISTPKAFEIHSLDE
+135 NISTPQAFEIGSLEE
-150 FVEKYFPAD
+150 FVEKYFPSN
-159 GMLVVVR
+159 GILVVVR
-166 FKLSIEDAVASEFM
+166 FKFSIEDAVESEFM
-180 SALSM
+180 SALNT
-185 DLVRELLQGFGIGGA
+185 DLVRELLKGFGIEGE
-200 DVGLPEGEPA
+200 DVGMGAEPEP
-210 PAAETPAAPQPAE
+210 
-223 TPAEPAAASSD
+223 EPAAQPAAAAEPELSSGSGAS
-234 AGGGAT
+234 
-240 LSQEEIERLIAGG
+240 LSQEEIEKLMAQNFAEEQ
-253 VGGASDEPA
+253 VAQQNASPQPAVSAEQPA
-262 QPAEPAAASSDAGG
+262 QPQVAA
-276 GATLSQEEIER
+276 T
-287 LMAGGIDGASNESA
+287 
-301 PVSTQPEQPAAAA
+301 P
-314 AAPQQPA
+314 APQQPVAAAPA
-321 QMPPMQMPQQQPAAP
+321 QQTPVQQPVAQA
-336 MQQPAAQMQ
+336 QQGV
-345 QPMQPQAMAPNMMQ
+345 PQAMPQMSPEMQ
-359 PYAGMP
+359 QQYAAMP
-365 YPPYGYPPMYYGMPP
+365 YPPYGMQMPYPPMYYMPP
-380 QQQQAPQQKPAEPK
+380 QQQAAPEPK
-394 MIKTTKPDMPTLDA
+394 TIKTTKPAMPKFEEHATS
-408 QTTQLNEEQ
+408 LNEEQ
-417 ESNLDLLMTVPV
+417 ESNLDLLMSVPV

-469 GKCIAKGDIVVVDDS
+469 GKCIAKGDIVVVDDN

>member
-1 MGSSLFSPMAIDAIG
+1 MGSNVFSPMAIDAIG

-35 RRVDITTPTVSVVS
+35 RRVDITTPRVSVVS
-49 AKDFTLGDLQPA
+49 AQDFTLGDLQPA

-93 GTTTADEDFE
+93 GSTTKDEDFQ

-130 LSRMV
+130 LNRMV
-135 NISTPKAFEIHSLDE
+135 NISTPQAFEIGSLHE
-150 FVEKYFPAD
+150 FVDKYFPSN

-166 FKLSIEDAVASEFM
+166 FKFSIEDAVESEFM

-185 DLVRELLQGFGIGGA
+185 DLVRELLKGFGIEGEDVGMGA
-200 DVGLPEGEPA
+200 DLESEPA
-210 PAAETPAAPQPAE
+210 SAVEPAVAAEPEEPRDSGAP
-223 TPAEPAAASSD
+223 
-234 AGGGAT
+234 
-240 LSQEEIERLIAGG
+240 LSQEEIEKLLAQNMGG
-253 VGGASDEPA
+253 DQAAEPEPQPAAPAVVEQPA
-262 QPAEPAAASSDAGG
+262 QPQVAAAPA
-276 GATLSQEEIER
+276 
-287 LMAGGIDGASNESA
+287 
-301 PVSTQPEQPAAAA
+301 QPQ
-314 AAPQQPA
+314 AAPQQTPPA
-321 QMPPMQMPQQQPAAP
+321 MPQQQPVAQTQPQQAAVPQP
-336 MQQPAAQMQ
+336 MQQMPPEMQ
-345 QPMQPQAMAPNMMQ
+345 QQYAAM
-359 PYAGMP
+359 G
-365 YPPYGYPPMYYGMPP
+365 YPPYGMQMPYPPMYYMPP
-380 QQQQAPQQKPAEPK
+380 QQQAAPEPKTIKTSKPAMPK
-394 MIKTTKPDMPTLDA
+394 FEERATS
-408 QTTQLNEEQ
+408 LNEEQ
-417 ESNLDLLMTVPV
+417 EGNLDLLMSVPV
-429 DVAVEIGRTRRR
+429 DVSVEIGRTRRR

>member
-1 MGSSLFSPMAIDAIG
+1 MGSNVFSPMAIDAIG

-93 GTTTADEDFE
+93 GSTTKDEDFE

-130 LSRMV
+130 LNRMV
-135 NISTPKAFEIHSLDE
+135 NISTPQAFEISSLDE
-150 FVEKYFPAD
+150 FVEKYFPSN

-166 FKLSIEDAVASEFM
+166 FKFSIEDAVESEFM

-185 DLVRELLQGFGIGGA
+185 DLVRELLKGFGIEGE
-200 DVGLPEGEPA
+200 DVGMGAEPEP
-210 PAAETPAAPQPAE
+210 
-223 TPAEPAAASSD
+223 EPAAQPAAAAEPELSSGSGAS
-234 AGGGAT
+234 
-240 LSQEEIERLIAGG
+240 LSQEEIEKLMAQNFAEEQAAQQN
-253 VGGASDEPA
+253 ASPQPAVSAEQPA
-262 QPAEPAAASSDAGG
+262 QPQVAA
-276 GATLSQEEIER
+276 T
-287 LMAGGIDGASNESA
+287 
-301 PVSTQPEQPAAAA
+301 P
-314 AAPQQPA
+314 APQQPVAAVSA
-321 QMPPMQMPQQQPAAP
+321 QQTPVQQPVAQA
-336 MQQPAAQMQ
+336 QQGV
-345 QPMQPQAMAPNMMQ
+345 PQAMPQMSPEMQ
-359 PYAGMP
+359 QQYAAMP
-365 YPPYGYPPMYYGMPP
+365 YPPYGMQMPYPPMYYMPP
-380 QQQQAPQQKPAEPK
+380 QQQAAPEPK
-394 MIKTTKPDMPTLDA
+394 TIKTTKPAMPKFEEHATS
-408 QTTQLNEEQ
+408 LNEEQ
-417 ESNLDLLMTVPV
+417 ESNLDLLMSVPV

-469 GKCIAKGDIVVVDDS
+469 GKCIAKGDIVVVDDN

>member
-1 MGSSLFSPMAIDAIG
+1 MGSNVFSPMAIDAIG

-27 TAVSNMLA
+27 TAVSNLLA

-93 GTTTADEDFE
+93 GSTTKDEDFE
-103 INELNMS
+103 INELSMS

-130 LSRMV
+130 LNRMV
-135 NISTPKAFEIHSLDE
+135 NISTPQAFEIGSLEE
-150 FVEKYFPAD
+150 FVEKYFPSD

-166 FKLSIEDAVASEFM
+166 FKFSVEDAVESEFM

-185 DLVRELLQGFGIGGA
+185 DLVRELLKGFGIEGE
-200 DVGLPEGEPA
+200 DVGMGAEPEP
-210 PAAETPAAPQPAE
+210 
-223 TPAEPAAASSD
+223 EPAAQPAAVAEPELSSGSGAS
-234 AGGGAT
+234 
-240 LSQEEIERLIAGG
+240 LSQEEIEKLMAQNFAEEQAAQQN
-253 VGGASDEPA
+253 ASPQPAVSAEQPA
-262 QPAEPAAASSDAGG
+262 QP
-276 GATLSQEEIER
+276 QV
-287 LMAGGIDGASNESA
+287 A
-301 PVSTQPEQPAAAA
+301 PTP
-314 AAPQQPA
+314 APQQPVAAVPA
-321 QMPPMQMPQQQPAAP
+321 QQTPVQQPVAQA
-336 MQQPAAQMQ
+336 QQGV
-345 QPMQPQAMAPNMMQ
+345 PQAMPQMSPEMQ
-359 PYAGMP
+359 QQYAAMP
-365 YPPYGYPPMYYGMPP
+365 YPPYGMQMPYPPMYYMPP
-380 QQQQAPQQKPAEPK
+380 QQQAAPEPK
-394 MIKTTKPDMPTLDA
+394 TIKTTKPAMPKFEEHATS
-408 QTTQLNEEQ
+408 LNEEQ
-417 ESNLDLLMTVPV
+417 ESNLDLLMSVPV

-469 GKCIAKGDIVVVDDS
+469 GKCIAKGDIVVVDDN

>member
-1 MGSSLFSPMAIDAIG
+1 MGSNVFSPMAIDAIG

-49 AKDFTLGDLQPA
+49 AQDFTLGDLQPA

-93 GTTTADEDFE
+93 GSTTNDEDFQ

-130 LSRMV
+130 LNRMV
-135 NISTPKAFEIHSLDE
+135 NISTPQAFEIASLNE
-150 FVEKYFPAD
+150 FVDKYFPSN

-166 FKLSIEDAVASEFM
+166 FKFSIEDAVESEFM

-185 DLVRELLQGFGIGGA
+185 DLVRELLKGFGIEGE
-200 DVGLPEGEPA
+200 DVGMGAEPESEP
-210 PAAETPAAPQPAE
+210 
-223 TPAEPAAASSD
+223 EPAAQPAVAAEPEAPRDSGAS
-234 AGGGAT
+234 
-240 LSQEEIERLIAGG
+240 LSQEEIEKLLAQNLGG
-253 VGGASDEPA
+253 DQAAESAPEPQPAAPAVVEQPA
-262 QPAEPAAASSDAGG
+262 QPQVAATS
-276 GATLSQEEIER
+276 
-287 LMAGGIDGASNESA
+287 
-301 PVSTQPEQPAAAA
+301 VQPQ
-314 AAPQQPA
+314 AAPQQTAPV
-321 QMPPMQMPQQQPAAP
+321 MPQQPVAQAQPQQAAVPQP
-336 MQQPAAQMQ
+336 MQQMSPEMQ
-345 QPMQPQAMAPNMMQ
+345 QQYAAM
-359 PYAGMP
+359 G
-365 YPPYGYPPMYYGMPP
+365 YPPYGMQMPYPPMYYMPP
-380 QQQQAPQQKPAEPK
+380 QQQQAAPEPKTIKTSKPAMPK
-394 MIKTTKPDMPTLDA
+394 FEEHA
-408 QTTQLNEEQ
+408 NSLNEEQ
-417 ESNLDLLMTVPV
+417 EGNLDLLMSVPV
-429 DVAVEIGRTRRR
+429 DVSVEIGRTRRR

>member
-1 MGSSLFSPMAIDAIG
+1 MGSNVFSPMAIDAIG

-49 AKDFTLGDLQPA
+49 ATDFTLGDLQPA

-93 GTTTADEDFE
+93 GSTTKDEDFE

-130 LSRMV
+130 LNRMV
-135 NISTPKAFEIHSLDE
+135 NISTPQAFEIGSLEE
-150 FVEKYFPAD
+150 FVEKYFPSN

-166 FKLSIEDAVASEFM
+166 FKFSVEDAVESEFM

-185 DLVRELLQGFGIGGA
+185 DLVRELLKGFGIEGE
-200 DVGLPEGEPA
+200 DVGMGAEPEPA
-210 PAAETPAAPQPAE
+210 PAPAAQ
-223 TPAEPAAASSD
+223 PAAAAEPELSS
-234 AGGGAT
+234 GSGAS
-240 LSQEEIERLIAGG
+240 LSQEEIEKLMAQNFAEEQAAQQN
-253 VGGASDEPA
+253 ASPQPAVSAEQPA
-262 QPAEPAAASSDAGG
+262 QPQVA
-276 GATLSQEEIER
+276 ATL
-287 LMAGGIDGASNESA
+287 
-301 PVSTQPEQPAAAA
+301 
-314 AAPQQPA
+314 APQQPVAAAPA
-321 QMPPMQMPQQQPAAP
+321 QQTPVQQPVAQA
-336 MQQPAAQMQ
+336 QQGV
-345 QPMQPQAMAPNMMQ
+345 PQAMPQMSPEMQ
-359 PYAGMP
+359 QQYAAMP
-365 YPPYGYPPMYYGMPP
+365 YPPYGMQMPYPPMYYMPP
-380 QQQQAPQQKPAEPK
+380 QQQAAPEPK
-394 MIKTTKPDMPTLDA
+394 TIKTTKPAMPKFEEHATS
-408 QTTQLNEEQ
+408 LNEEQ
-417 ESNLDLLMTVPV
+417 ESNLDLLMSVPV

-469 GKCIAKGDIVVVDDS
+469 GKCIAKGDIVVVDDN

>member
-1 MGSSLFSPMAIDAIG
+1 MGSNVFSPMAIDAIG

-27 TAVSNMLA
+27 TAVSNLLA

-93 GTTTADEDFE
+93 GSTTKDEDFE
-103 INELNMS
+103 INELSMS

-130 LSRMV
+130 LNRMV
-135 NISTPKAFEIHSLDE
+135 NISTPQAFEIGSLEE
-150 FVEKYFPAD
+150 FVEKYFPSD

-166 FKLSIEDAVASEFM
+166 FKFSVEDAVESEFM

-185 DLVRELLQGFGIGGA
+185 DLVRELLKGFGIEGE
-200 DVGLPEGEPA
+200 DVGMGAEPEPA
-210 PAAETPAAPQPAE
+210 PAPAAQPAAV
-223 TPAEPAAASSD
+223 AEPELSSGSGAS
-234 AGGGAT
+234 
-240 LSQEEIERLIAGG
+240 LSQEEIEKLMAQNFAEEQAAQQN
-253 VGGASDEPA
+253 ASPQPAVSAEQPA
-262 QPAEPAAASSDAGG
+262 QPQVAA
-276 GATLSQEEIER
+276 T
-287 LMAGGIDGASNESA
+287 
-301 PVSTQPEQPAAAA
+301 P
-314 AAPQQPA
+314 APQQPVAAVPA
-321 QMPPMQMPQQQPAAP
+321 QQTPVQQPVAQA
-336 MQQPAAQMQ
+336 QQGV
-345 QPMQPQAMAPNMMQ
+345 PQAMPQMSPEMQ
-359 PYAGMP
+359 QQYAAMP
-365 YPPYGYPPMYYGMPP
+365 YPPYGMQMPYPPMYYMPP
-380 QQQQAPQQKPAEPK
+380 QQQAAPEPK
-394 MIKTTKPDMPTLDA
+394 TIKTTKPAMPKFEEHATS
-408 QTTQLNEEQ
+408 LNEEQ
-417 ESNLDLLMTVPV
+417 ESNLDLLMSVPV

-469 GKCIAKGDIVVVDDS
+469 GKCIAKGDIVVVDDN

>member
-1 MGSSLFSPMAIDAIG
+1 MGSNVFSPMAIDAIG

-27 TAVSNMLA
+27 TAVSNLLA

-93 GTTTADEDFE
+93 GSTTKDEDFE
-103 INELNMS
+103 INELSMS

-130 LSRMV
+130 LNRMV
-135 NISTPKAFEIHSLDE
+135 NISTPQAFEIGSLEE
-150 FVEKYFPAD
+150 FVEKYFPSN

-166 FKLSIEDAVASEFM
+166 FKFSVEDAVESEFM

-185 DLVRELLQGFGIGGA
+185 DLVRELLKGFGIEGE
-200 DVGLPEGEPA
+200 DVGMGAEPEPA
-210 PAAETPAAPQPAE
+210 PAPAAQ
-223 TPAEPAAASSD
+223 PAAAAEPELSS
-234 AGGGAT
+234 GSGAS
-240 LSQEEIERLIAGG
+240 LSQEEIEKLMAQNFAEEQAAQQN
-253 VGGASDEPA
+253 ASPQPAVSAEQPA
-262 QPAEPAAASSDAGG
+262 QPQVA
-276 GATLSQEEIER
+276 ATL
-287 LMAGGIDGASNESA
+287 
-301 PVSTQPEQPAAAA
+301 
-314 AAPQQPA
+314 APQQPVAAAPA
-321 QMPPMQMPQQQPAAP
+321 QQTPVQQPVAQA
-336 MQQPAAQMQ
+336 QQGV
-345 QPMQPQAMAPNMMQ
+345 PQAMPQMSPEMQ
-359 PYAGMP
+359 QQYAAMP
-365 YPPYGYPPMYYGMPP
+365 YPPYGMQMPYPPMYYMPP
-380 QQQQAPQQKPAEPK
+380 QQQAAPEPK
-394 MIKTTKPDMPTLDA
+394 TIKTTKPAMPKFEEHATS
-408 QTTQLNEEQ
+408 LNEEQ
-417 ESNLDLLMTVPV
+417 ESNLDLLMSVPV

-469 GKCIAKGDIVVVDDS
+469 GKCIAKGDIVVVDDN

>member
-1 MGSSLFSPMAIDAIG
+1 MGSNVFSPMAIDAIG

-93 GTTTADEDFE
+93 GSTTKDEDFE

-130 LSRMV
+130 LNRMV
-135 NISTPKAFEIHSLDE
+135 NISTPQAFEIGSLDE
-150 FVEKYFPAD
+150 FVEKYFPSN

-166 FKLSIEDAVASEFM
+166 FKFSVEDAVESEFM

-185 DLVRELLQGFGIGGA
+185 DLVRELLKGFGIEGE
-200 DVGLPEGEPA
+200 DVGMGAEPEPA
-210 PAAETPAAPQPAE
+210 PAPAAQ
-223 TPAEPAAASSD
+223 PAAAAEPELSS
-234 AGGGAT
+234 GSGAS
-240 LSQEEIERLIAGG
+240 LSQEEIEKLMAQNFAEEQAAQQN
-253 VGGASDEPA
+253 ASPQPAVSAEQPA
-262 QPAEPAAASSDAGG
+262 QPQVAA
-276 GATLSQEEIER
+276 T
-287 LMAGGIDGASNESA
+287 
-301 PVSTQPEQPAAAA
+301 P
-314 AAPQQPA
+314 APQQPVAAAPA
-321 QMPPMQMPQQQPAAP
+321 QQTPVQQPVAQA
-336 MQQPAAQMQ
+336 QQGV
-345 QPMQPQAMAPNMMQ
+345 PQAMPQMSPEMQ
-359 PYAGMP
+359 QQYAAMP
-365 YPPYGYPPMYYGMPP
+365 YPPYGMQMPYPPYYMPP
-380 QQQQAPQQKPAEPK
+380 QQQAAPEPK
-394 MIKTTKPDMPTLDA
+394 TIKTTKPAMPKFEEHATS
-408 QTTQLNEEQ
+408 LNEEQ
-417 ESNLDLLMTVPV
+417 ESNLDLLMSVPV

-469 GKCIAKGDIVVVDDS
+469 GKCIAKGDIVVVDDN

>member
-1 MGSSLFSPMAIDAIG
+1 MGSNVFSPMAIDAIG

-27 TAVSNMLA
+27 TAVSNLLA

-93 GTTTADEDFE
+93 GSTTKDEDFE
-103 INELNMS
+103 INELSMS

-130 LSRMV
+130 LNRMV
-135 NISTPKAFEIHSLDE
+135 NISTPQAFEIGSLDE
-150 FVEKYFPAD
+150 FVEKYFPSN

-166 FKLSIEDAVASEFM
+166 FKFSVEDAVESEFM

-185 DLVRELLQGFGIGGA
+185 DLVRELLKGFGIEGE
-200 DVGLPEGEPA
+200 DVGMGAEPEPA
-210 PAAETPAAPQPAE
+210 PAPAAQ
-223 TPAEPAAASSD
+223 PAAAAEPELSS
-234 AGGGAT
+234 GSGAS
-240 LSQEEIERLIAGG
+240 LSQEEIEKLMAQNFAEEQAAQQN
-253 VGGASDEPA
+253 ASPQPAVSAEQPA
-262 QPAEPAAASSDAGG
+262 QPQVAA
-276 GATLSQEEIER
+276 T
-287 LMAGGIDGASNESA
+287 
-301 PVSTQPEQPAAAA
+301 P
-314 AAPQQPA
+314 APQQPVAAVPA
-321 QMPPMQMPQQQPAAP
+321 QQTPVQQPVAQA
-336 MQQPAAQMQ
+336 QQGV
-345 QPMQPQAMAPNMMQ
+345 PQAMPQMSPEMQ
-359 PYAGMP
+359 QQYAAMP
-365 YPPYGYPPMYYGMPP
+365 YPPYGMQMPYPPMYYMPP
-380 QQQQAPQQKPAEPK
+380 QQQAAPEPK
-394 MIKTTKPDMPTLDA
+394 TIKTTKPAMPKFEEHATS
-408 QTTQLNEEQ
+408 LNEEQ
-417 ESNLDLLMTVPV
+417 ESNLDLLMSVPV

-469 GKCIAKGDIVVVDDS
+469 GKCIAKGDIVVVDDN

>member
-1 MGSSLFSPMAIDAIG
+1 MGSNVFSPIAIDAIG

-49 AKDFTLGDLQPA
+49 ADEFTLGDLQPA

-86 AIVDILM
+86 EIVDILM
-93 GTTTADEDFE
+93 GSTTKDEDFK

-130 LSRMV
+130 LNRMV
-135 NISTPKAFEIHSLDE
+135 NISTPQAFEIGSLEE
-150 FVEKYFPAD
+150 FIDTYFPSS
-159 GMLVVVR
+159 GILVIVR
-166 FKLSIEDAVASEFM
+166 FKFSIEDTVESEFM

-185 DLVRELLQGFGIGGA
+185 DLVRELLKGFGIEGE
-200 DVGLPEGEPA
+200 DVGVIGEELMEQSVTQPA
-210 PAAETPAAPQPAE
+210 VAAESE
-223 TPAEPAAASSD
+223 TSSD
-234 AGGGAT
+234 SGAPM
-240 LSQEEIERLIAGG
+240 SQEEIERRMTQ
-253 VGGASDEPA
+253 SF
-262 QPAEPAAASSDAGG
+262 AEEQAMQKNAA
-276 GATLSQEEIER
+276 
-287 LMAGGIDGASNESA
+287 
-301 PVSTQPEQPAAAA
+301 PQPAASAEQSA
-314 AAPQQPA
+314 QSQVAEAPAPQQTPVQAVA
-321 QMPPMQMPQQQPAAP
+321 QPQQEAAAQT
-336 MQQPAAQMQ
+336 MQQMSPEMQ
-345 QPMQPQAMAPNMMQ
+345 QQYASMQ
-359 PYAGMP
+359 
-365 YPPYGYPPMYYGMPP
+365 YPPYGMQMPYPPMYYMP
-380 QQQQAPQQKPAEPK
+380 QQAAPEPK
-394 MIKTTKPDMPTLDA
+394 AIKTTKPAMPTFEER
-408 QTTQLNEEQ
+408 TTILNEEQ
-417 ESNLDLLMTVPV
+417 EGNLDLLMSVPV

-469 GKCIAKGDIVVVDDS
+469 GKCIAKGDIVVVDDN

>member
-1 MGSSLFSPMAIDAIG
+1 MGSNVFSPMAIDAIG

-93 GTTTADEDFE
+93 GSTTKDEDFE

-130 LSRMV
+130 LNRMV
-135 NISTPKAFEIHSLDE
+135 NISTPQAFEISSLDE
-150 FVEKYFPAD
+150 FVEKYFPSN
-159 GMLVVVR
+159 GMLVVIR
-166 FKLSIEDAVASEFM
+166 FKFSIEDAVESEFM

-185 DLVRELLQGFGIGGA
+185 DLVRELLKGFGIEGE
-200 DVGLPEGEPA
+200 DVGMGAEPEPA
-210 PAAETPAAPQPAE
+210 PAPAAQ
-223 TPAEPAAASSD
+223 PAAAAEPELSS
-234 AGGGAT
+234 GSGAS
-240 LSQEEIERLIAGG
+240 LSQEEIEKLMAQNFAEAQAAQQN
-253 VGGASDEPA
+253 ASPQPAVSAEQPA
-262 QPAEPAAASSDAGG
+262 QPQVAA
-276 GATLSQEEIER
+276 T
-287 LMAGGIDGASNESA
+287 
-301 PVSTQPEQPAAAA
+301 P
-314 AAPQQPA
+314 APQQPVAAVPA
-321 QMPPMQMPQQQPAAP
+321 QQTPVQQPVAQA
-336 MQQPAAQMQ
+336 QQGV
-345 QPMQPQAMAPNMMQ
+345 PQAMPQMSPEMQ
-359 PYAGMP
+359 QQYAAMP
-365 YPPYGYPPMYYGMPP
+365 YPPYGMQMPYPPMYYMPP
-380 QQQQAPQQKPAEPK
+380 QQQAAPEPK
-394 MIKTTKPDMPTLDA
+394 TIKTTKPAMPKFEEHATS
-408 QTTQLNEEQ
+408 LNEEQ
-417 ESNLDLLMTVPV
+417 ESNLDLLMSVPV

-469 GKCIAKGDIVVVDDS
+469 GKCIAKGDIVVVDDN

>member
-1 MGSSLFSPMAIDAIG
+1 MGSNVFSPMAIDAIG

-93 GTTTADEDFE
+93 GSTTKDEDFE

-130 LSRMV
+130 LNRMV
-135 NISTPKAFEIHSLDE
+135 NISTPQAFEIGSLEE
-150 FVEKYFPAD
+150 FVEKYFPSN

-166 FKLSIEDAVASEFM
+166 FKFSVEDAVESEFM

-185 DLVRELLQGFGIGGA
+185 DLVRELLKGFGIEGE
-200 DVGLPEGEPA
+200 DVGMGAEPEP
-210 PAAETPAAPQPAE
+210 
-223 TPAEPAAASSD
+223 EPAAQPAAVAEPELSSGSGAS
-234 AGGGAT
+234 
-240 LSQEEIERLIAGG
+240 LSQEEIEKLMAQNFAEEQAAQQN
-253 VGGASDEPA
+253 ASPQPAVSAEQPA
-262 QPAEPAAASSDAGG
+262 QPQVAA
-276 GATLSQEEIER
+276 T
-287 LMAGGIDGASNESA
+287 
-301 PVSTQPEQPAAAA
+301 P
-314 AAPQQPA
+314 APQQPVAAAPA
-321 QMPPMQMPQQQPAAP
+321 QQTSVQQPVAQA
-336 MQQPAAQMQ
+336 QQGV
-345 QPMQPQAMAPNMMQ
+345 PQAMPQMSPEMQ
-359 PYAGMP
+359 QQYAAMP
-365 YPPYGYPPMYYGMPP
+365 YPPYGMQMPYPPMYYMPP
-380 QQQQAPQQKPAEPK
+380 QQQAAPEPK
-394 MIKTTKPDMPTLDA
+394 TIKTTKPAMPKFEEHATS
-408 QTTQLNEEQ
+408 LNEEQ
-417 ESNLDLLMTVPV
+417 ESNLDLLMSVPV

-469 GKCIAKGDIVVVDDS
+469 GKCIAKGDIVVVDDN